1 MYTQEQLDNYLNQQQ
16 VKQDKVLIQVY
27 FLIMDIEEVTYTNTF
42 PIEEIEKKI
51 EEIKSLIG
59 ENLKE

>member
-27 FLIMDIEEVTYTNTF
+27 FLIMDIEEDIYTNAF

-51 EEIKSLIG
+51 DQIKALIG

>member
-1 MYTQEQLDNYLNQQQ
+1 MYTQEQLNNYLNQQQ
-16 VKQDKVLIQVY
+16 INQDKVLIQVY
-27 FLIMDIEEVTYTNTF
+27 FLIMDIEEVIYANSF

-51 EEIKSLIG
+51 DQIKALIG

>member
-1 MYTQEQLDNYLNQQQ
+1 MYTQEQLNNYLNQQQ

-27 FLIMDIEEVTYTNTF
+27 FLIMDIEEDIYTNAF

-51 EEIKSLIG
+51 DQIKALIG

>member
-16 VKQDKVLIQVY
+16 IKQDKVLIQVY
-27 FLIMDIEEVTYTNTF
+27 FLIMDIEEATYTNSF

-51 EEIKSLIG
+51 DQIKALIG